1 MGFKEKMKEL
11 GGASL
16 SFLTEDGECLE
27 FMVAGDPELI
37 EGKYK
42 GKDTARIGI
51 PIFTMEGFSLLII
64 GKRVARRLAKYEKQF
79 AEVVFLLIRHG
90 ESRSTETTYELSTI
104 DDKDRVAKLVEI
116 SRLGI
121 DKDELKEAFASA
133 REVAAG

>member
-11 GGASL
+11 GGAAL

-42 GKDTARIGI
+42 GKDTSRIGI
-51 PIFTMEGFSLLII
+51 PIFTLEGFSLLVI

-79 AEVVFLLIRHG
+79 PTTVFLLIRHG
-90 ESRSTETTYELSTI
+90 ESRSTDTTYELSII
-104 DDKDRVAKLVEI
+104 DDKERVSKMQAIAKI
-116 SRLGI
+116 GI
-121 DKDELKEAFASA
+121 DPDELKEAIASA
-133 REVAAG
+133 REVATG

>member
-1 MGFKEKMKEL
+1 MSFKEKMKQF
-11 GGASL
+11 GGAAL

-51 PIFTMEGFSLLII
+51 PIFTTEGFSLLVI

-79 AEVVFLLIRHG
+79 PTVVFLLIRHG
-90 ESRSTETTYELSTI
+90 ESRSTDTIYELSTI
-104 DDKDRVAKLVEI
+104 ADKERVAKFIEVAKV
-116 SRLGI
+116 GI
-121 DKDELKEAFASA
+121 DKDELTEAIASA
-133 REVAAG
+133 REVATG